1 MLKIRIE
8 NLLDKV
14 VTDMKLGDVCESVSL
29 TFRRQQDKI
38 ILINTSDVL
47 DGKVTNHEYV
57 PNKNLKGQFKK
68 SFQLEDILYSE
79 IRPKNRRFAYIDFNA
94 DDYVAST
101 KLMVIRA
108 NDKILPQFLF
118 QVLKSDEIIDQLQ
131 LLAETRSG
139 TFPQI
144 TFSELASL
152 DVRIPPIPEQKEI
165 AATLS
170 CFDEKILNISEKN
183 HHLEQIAQVI
193 FKSWFVD
200 FEPWG
205 GKRPINWR
213 DVELGDV
220 VTLNAGGDKPV
231 LCSSTPT
238 NECSIPVFSNGIDNF
253 GLYGYTDLPKVTEES
268 VTVSARGTIGFVC
281 LRQEPFVPIVRL
293 ITAIPNKEFITAKFL
308 YLYLNSIHIA
318 GVGTTQQQLTVPDF
332 KKHRILVP
340 NSDVVNNFTET
351 VATMFDSIRH
361 NRIENA
367 RLVKIRDTLL
377 PRLMSGKLSAS
388 DIVGGK

>member
-1 MLKIRIE
+1 
-8 NLLDKV
+8 
-14 VTDMKLGDVCESVSL
+14 MKNEWKEVRLGDVVILNYGKAL
-29 TFRRQQDKI
+29 TSTNRIVGRIPVYSSAGI
-38 ILINTSDVL
+38 IGYHNTSLVNNEGIIVGRKGSVGTVYYSHNPFFCIDTAYYIL
-47 DGKVTNHEYV
+47 PSENY
-57 PNKNLKGQFKK
+57 NLKYMYYRIRSLG
-68 SFQLEDILYSE
+68 LENLNEDSAVPGLNRDTAYSQ
-79 IRPKNRRFAYIDFNA
+79 IF
-94 DDYVAST
+94 
-101 KLMVIRA
+101 L
-108 NDKILPQFLF
+108 LPPL
-118 QVLKSDEIIDQLQ
+118 
-131 LLAETRSG
+131 
-139 TFPQI
+139 
-144 TFSELASL
+144 
-152 DVRIPPIPEQKEI
+152 PEQHAI
-165 AATLS
+165 AAMLS
-170 CFDEKILNISEKN
+170 CLDEKIDKNVAIN